1 MQTVKLTRYL
11 KPYILPML
19 LAPLFMCLEVYMDLL
34 QPDLMA
40 KIIDVGI
47 ANGDMHYILQKLGS
61 MLLVAFVGMIGGI
74 CCSIFSGYVALSF
87 GTDLRSHLFKK
98 VQSFSFA
105 NLDHFQ
111 TSSLITR
118 MTNDV
123 TQVQNMV
130 NMSLA
135 MMIRSPLLC
144 IGSIILAIRMNL
156 TLSTIIVVALPITIF
171 AALMIIRR
179 GFPLFKQVQ
188 KRIDKVNTVMRE
200 NLAGVRLV
208 KAFGR
213 QREEKVRFSAA
224 NEELRNTG
232 IRAQRVMAY
241 GMPVLMLIT
250 NLATVAVLWFGGVQ
264 VQNAS
269 FAVGDLIAYINY
281 LSRIMMSLIMVAF
294 SFMQFSRGKV
304 SADRI
309 KEVLREEPDLTDP
322 PASPDKEPPI
332 IERGD
337 VCFDHVTFR
346 YTQDGDPVLRDLS
359 FSVKSGQTIAI
370 LGETG
375 SGKSS
380 LVSLIPR
387 LYDPQEGR
395 VLIDGVDVREYTL
408 HNLRAGIGMVLQKAL
423 LFSGTIL
430 DNLRWGDP
438 DASMEKAVENAT
450 IAQADSFIS
459 QMPAGY
465 ETDLSQGGVNLSGGQ
480 KQRLNIARALMKNPK
495 ILILDDSTSAVDM
508 ATEVK
513 IQQALRKHR
522 HQSTVFI
529 IAQRISSVMDADQ
542 IIVLE
547 QGRIVAMGNHS
558 QLMESSEL
566 YQDIY
571 NSQLGKGAVN
581 HG

>member
-213 QREEKVRFSAA
+213 QKEEKVRFSAA

-322 PASPDKEPPI
+322 PASPDKEPPV

>member
-1 MQTVKLTRYL
+1 
-11 KPYILPML
+11 
-19 LAPLFMCLEVYMDLL
+19 MDLL

-430 DNLRWGDP
+430 DNLRWGDS